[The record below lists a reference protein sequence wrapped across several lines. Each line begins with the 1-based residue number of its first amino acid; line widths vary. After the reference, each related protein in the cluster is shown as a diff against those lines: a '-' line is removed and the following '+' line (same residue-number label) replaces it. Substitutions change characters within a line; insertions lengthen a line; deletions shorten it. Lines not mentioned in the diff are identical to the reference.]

1 MLNAYLLGMG
11 YSPMMGNTIWYPFFR
26 RLCHHEHRAVIGRKT
41 RQPLNRL
48 RVRCALIAAAG
59 AALSRAPVTGR
70 VQPANVGRQPARKR
84 FLHIALRGHVSGCFD
99 SVHHPASFSWG
110 SPGARQF
117 FCWSSRR
124 LANHFCRSID
134 RTALITPEGHE
145 PQTSQHSR
153 IMSKGKVVGP
163 YTVLV
168 MERADRVC
176 LSCQAIVVTLRT
188 LSYLRRPKIRLKVS
202 FFHTTSVAW
211 LLPNNFLARRRA

>member
-1 MLNAYLLGMG
+1 MPNVALH
-11 YSPMMGNTIWYPFFR
+11 SSQVPR
-26 RLCHHEHRAVIGRKT
+26 RLHRIGSMLMAQCGKTSSEQHPQGSLEIRLTTVVVEAGSAKADIRPTPARMNGGLTLRPAVAVAG
-41 RQPLNRL
+41 NRL
-48 RVRCALIAAAG
+48 AA
-59 AALSRAPVTGR
+59 PGR

-163 YTVLV
+163 
-168 MERADRVC
+168 
-176 LSCQAIVVTLRT
+176 
-188 LSYLRRPKIRLKVS
+188 
-202 FFHTTSVAW
+202 
-211 LLPNNFLARRRA
+211 LPSL